1 MQFVHMSNNR
11 FPGIITSPLGVYGSF
26 DRAWQKP

>member
-1 MQFVHMSNNR
+1 MSHNR
-11 FPGIITSPLGVYGSF
+11 FQDIITSPLGVYGSF